1 MFKGKSYHDFAKP
14 TILPIVLILLGQLD
28 GQRLNY
34 AISTLLQW

>member
-1 MFKGKSYHDFAKP
+1 MFKGKKHHDFAKP

-28 GQRLNY
+28 AQRLNY